1 MALKKNHEVNFHG
14 KNVLFENCYFKVC
27 QVAGTKQSVIVGVD
41 GLHDNSVVSHKEY
54 VFTPS
59 MDGKNFI
66 AQAYEHLKTLQEF
79 AGATD
84 C

>member
-1 MALKKNHEVNFHG
+1 MALKKHHEVNFHG

-27 QVAGTKQSVIVGVD
+27 QVAGTKQGVVASVD
-41 GLHDNSVVSHKEY
+41 GLHSDSVVSHKEY

-66 AQAYEHLKTLQEF
+66 AQAYEHLKTLPEF
-79 AGATD
+79 SGATD